1 MSHSECM
8 NAGDSTE
15 TGGRWTLKETTK
27 NKTIYRGYI
36 KISKDGHSFKS
47 PLCKIYLIWQLSM
60 MLSVISLNWE
70 CSPSITIRYYNSN

>member
-47 PLCKIYLIWQLSM
+47 PLCKIYLI
-60 MLSVISLNWE
+60 
-70 CSPSITIRYYNSN
+70 

>member
-36 KISKDGHSFKS
+36 KYQKTDI
-47 PLCKIYLIWQLSM
+47 PLNRHC
-60 MLSVISLNWE
+60 V
-70 CSPSITIRYYNSN
+70 RYT

>member
-36 KISKDGHSFKS
+36 KYQKTDI
-47 PLCKIYLIWQLSM
+47 PLNRHCVRYTWFDSSAWCYL
-60 MLSVISLNWE
+60 
-70 CSPSITIRYYNSN
+70 